1 MKTTTT
7 TTTINLAPKRIGMFY
22 PGQHWD
28 SIISCSHLWTCYWT
42 DSAQLMTFLDRCRL
56 RSNRTWCSSRAT
68 EWFRWADRSDDE
80 EMRFIDS
87 CCQNKDYGILLFST
101 FVVFGGLVLG
111 CVEADFA
118 NIVSFC
124 TDLHNFFKLYRFCAN
139 ALISEIQQ
147 DVATVFGAR
156 LILHLAFRCLG
167 FWFYFKIL

>member
-1 MKTTTT
+1 
-7 TTTINLAPKRIGMFY
+7 
-22 PGQHWD
+22 
-28 SIISCSHLWTCYWT
+28 
-42 DSAQLMTFLDRCRL
+42 
-56 RSNRTWCSSRAT
+56 
-68 EWFRWADRSDDE
+68 
-80 EMRFIDS
+80 MRFIDS
-87 CCQNKDYGILLFST
+87 CCQNKDYGILLFFT

-124 TDLHNFFKLYRFCAN
+124 SDMHKFFKLYRFCAN

-167 FWFYFKIL
+167 F